1 MEVLME
7 DMDENDNNEEENGII
22 KLLMVEYDG
31 VQSKLVRYE
40 MNANFLKAAFVI
52 DFENLNMEWML
63 G

>member
-1 MEVLME
+1 ME

-52 DFENLNMEWML
+52 DFENLNME
-63 G
+63 